1 MPNVLNAAVK
11 AGVEGFLDTGNAEY
25 RRRAYMD
32 FATTLLVFIITFV
45 ILGFI
50 GKFLWNGVIVDLF
63 SFAKPARSVWQILGL
78 MIFASLLLN

>member
-11 AGVEGFLDTGNAEY
+11 AGVEGFLDTGNAEH

-32 FATTLLVFIITFV
+32 FASTFLVFVITLI
-45 ILGFI
+45 ILGFV
-50 GKFLWNGVIVDLF
+50 GKFLWNGVIVDLV

-78 MIFASLLLN
+78 MIFVSLLAN